1 MKATYDNLEARFP
14 AGPITPS
21 NSSHDLEGQYTA
33 GFSSYTP
40 TISASSSSDYGTFN
54 PIQTLEDPFI
64 YPLPVKD
71 QHGAPS
77 SRSPA
82 RASEPTA
89 VAPTTPET
97 PARKVTSSLATPP
110 DTHHKNT
117 SATVNTIRKRLDAR
131 SKITAA
137 HESVSTSTSKS
148 DLASKKPPT
157 SRKSSSPQ
165 MTVPHKGPAKFYTPE
180 SLTRVRMAV
189 PDPIAKS
196 ESGDASPS
204 VKAAGRVQTD
214 PKICKLPSTLVP
226 SSLNLRAPSV
236 NAAAKPIVLDL
247 KRRSAQHKTTNGP
260 PTKATSGVKK
270 SPSSNR
276 TLVMAQKA
284 SAASIPSNKSGD
296 RNHISPKR
304 STTLSAVHNVKVSP
318 AKSSIMDPSEIQTVS
333 KVSNLVTIL
342 PSGNPDETSAESISS
357 ELFSKVPMPY
367 LLPIPGHSTPTRHQ
381 RPVSM
386 SATPAAAGPISSNRT
401 PLCSSSVTTSLC
413 STPEHACP
421 PRVSFAEPVILSR
434 SSSSLGYRSSASRTA
449 SSVTRVFSPA
459 NYLKVSG
466 SSRVVPPTSASVTKS
481 PLTTTIDIMKS
492 GPPTLSS
499 PANDNRDADS
509 ARRSNLMRMFRVR
522 WTTGDDHLPF
532 NVNTTGGL
540 AGDDAQDEPHHE
552 IDSGVK
558 NDVKVLHRRPAVLDT
573 LNAFLVG
580 IFDLFSPRNN
590 LMFLKWR

>member
-71 QHGAPS
+71 QSVSERYGAPS
-77 SRSPA
+77 SRYPA
-82 RASEPTA
+82 RALKPTA
-89 VAPTTPET
+89 VAPTTPKT

-180 SLTRVRMAV
+180 SLTRVRIAV
-189 PDPIAKS
+189 SDPIANS

-214 PKICKLPSTLVP
+214 PKIRKLPSTLVP

-236 NAAAKPIVLDL
+236 N
-247 KRRSAQHKTTNGP
+247 SP
-260 PTKATSGVKK
+260 PTKATSSVKK
-270 SPSSNR
+270 NFSSNR
-276 TLVMAQKA
+276 TLVVAQKA

-434 SSSSLGYRSSASRTA
+434 SSPSFGYRSSASRTA

-466 SSRVVPPTSASVTKS
+466 SSRVVPPAGASVTKS